1 MVNSLYE
8 NTTDENEREIQK
20 DIMRYY
26 YRDEFTFVLN
36 NNIKNFLEEKNKEFL
51 EQLLKNIILIIF
63 IKTLEK
69 TEILNNVNFKVPTP
83 TF

>member
-1 MVNSLYE
+1 
-8 NTTDENEREIQK
+8 
-20 DIMRYY
+20 MRYY